1 MGLSTPSKITV
12 LGAGTM
18 GHGIAQVAAMA
29 GHRVVMQDPAPEA
42 LERGL
47 ERIAAN
53 LQKGVE
59 RGKVT
64 PEDKASTMDNLTV
77 EPSLEVAVRDANI
90 VIEAAPENLE
100 LKQELF
106 KTISK
111 HAPAEAVLG
120 TNTSSLP
127 VSTIAQAATHPE
139 RVIGLHFFNPVHI
152 MPLLEIVRGHQTSDA
167 TLATALEL
175 GAQMGKDCI
184 VVRDAPGFATSRLGV
199 VIGLEAI
206 RMLEQG
212 VASAEDIDKA
222 MTLGYKHPVGP
233 LKLTDMVGLDVRL
246 AIAEH
251 LHGTLNSEA
260 FRPPELLREKVA
272 KGEVGKKSGKGFY
285 TWD

>member
-1 MGLSTPSKITV
+1 MNLTIPSKIAV

-18 GHGIAQVAAMA
+18 GHGIAQTAAMA
-29 GHRVVMQDPAPEA
+29 GHWVVLQDPAPEA
-42 LERGL
+42 LGRGL
-47 ERIAAN
+47 ERISAN

-64 PEDKASTMDNLTV
+64 EEDKAAALDHLSG
-77 EPSLEVAVRDANI
+77 EPKLDAAVRNADV

-100 LKQELF
+100 LKQKLF
-106 KTISK
+106 KTISV
-111 HAPAEAVLG
+111 HAPTDAVLA

-127 VSTIAQAATHPE
+127 VSTLAASAANPE

-152 MPLLEIVRGHQTSDA
+152 MPLLEIVRGNQTSDR
-167 TLATALEL
+167 TLAIAREL

-184 VVRDAPGFATSRLGV
+184 VVRDAPGFATTRLGV

-212 VASAEDIDKA
+212 VAGAEDIDKA
-222 MTLGYKHPVGP
+222 MTMGYKHPVGP
-233 LKLTDMVGLDVRL
+233 LKLTDMVGLDIRL

-251 LHGTLNSEA
+251 LHKTLETEA
-260 FRPPELLREKVA
+260 FRPPQLLRDKVA
-272 KGEVGKKSGKGFY
+272 KGELGKKSGQGFY
-285 TWD
+285 RWD